1 MVMSIVSV
9 PTNLSLESLVN
20 AFLLT
25 KITEGK
31 SPRTVEYYGKN
42 LKRFLWYAGYR
53 NFPGD
58 IHLITEWHIRDFLG
72 YVATATC
79 RWGLTGNGSE
89 TSRHKA
95 SLTTIRIY
103 WICLTTFFRWC
114 IREGF
119 LKNDPM
125 INIQM
130 KRVPIKVIIP
140 YTHDE
145 IKQMLIVCDY
155 DITHHDKFM
164 GSRNRATILVLWD
177 SGLRRAEFLS
187 MNLRETDTET
197 GRIRVIGKGQKERI
211 VRIGGS
217 ARQAVLTYLEYRPN
231 NGRQELWLTQDSK
244 PLSANG
250 LSCAIESL
258 KRRAGVRGQGT
269 IHRFRHTFALDFLRL
284 DHNVFNLQYLLGHSD
299 LDMVRRY
306 TATLGMEDALRAHET
321 ASPADHLR

>member
-1 MVMSIVSV
+1 MVMSIISS
-9 PTNLSLESLVN
+9 PASTSLESLVN

-42 LKRFLWYAGYR
+42 LKRFLWYAGHR
-53 NFPGD
+53 NFPD
-58 IHLITEWHIRDFLG
+58 DVRLITEWQVRDFLG
-72 YVATATC
+72 YVATS
-79 RWGLTGNGSE
+79 TGNGSE
-89 TSRHKA
+89 TSSRRA

-114 IREGF
+114 VREGF
-119 LKNDPM
+119 LEKDPM
-125 INIQM
+125 INIHM
-130 KRVPIKVIIP
+130 KRTPSKVIIP
-140 YTHDE
+140 YTQQE
-145 IKQMLIVCDY
+145 IKQMLVVCDY
-155 DITHHDKFM
+155 DITHHDAFM
-164 GSRNRATILVLWD
+164 GNRNRATVLVLWD
-177 SGLRRAEFLS
+177 SGLRRAEFLA

-197 GRIRVIGKGQKERI
+197 GRLRVTGKGQKERVI
-211 VRIGGS
+211 RIGEN
-217 ARQAVLTYLEYRPN
+217 ARNSILKYLEYRLD
-231 NGRQELWLTQDSK
+231 NGRQELWLAQDGK

-306 TATLGMEDALRAHET
+306 TATLGMEDALKAHEN
-321 ASPADHLR
+321 ASPADHLSIR